1 MGGDVILTDEDIE
14 SISLSVVSVKDA
26 KADARAV
33 EAAVLAK
40 LASKKPDAWAFKVNN
55 FHRHVEFY
63 CPPEDG
69 YDEGTLMPLYSLKG
83 LT

>member
-1 MGGDVILTDEDIE
+1 MILTDEEIE
-14 SISLSVVSVKDA
+14 SLAADVSCTSLDM
-26 KADARAV
+26 RAI

-69 YDEGTLMPLYSLKG
+69 YDKGTLMPLYSLKG